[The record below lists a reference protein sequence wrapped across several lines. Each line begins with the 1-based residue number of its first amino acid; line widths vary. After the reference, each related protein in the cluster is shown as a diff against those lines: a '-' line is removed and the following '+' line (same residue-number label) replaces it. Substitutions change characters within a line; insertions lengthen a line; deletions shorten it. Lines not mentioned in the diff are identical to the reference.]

1 MGEQLFDQTAIDRYL
16 EIEKNHIH
24 HAGNSSG
31 LVDGAS
37 LMLIV

>member
-1 MGEQLFDQTAIDRYL
+1 M
-16 EIEKNHIH
+16 H

-37 LMLIV
+37 LMLIGLKEVGKLENQER